1 MQSVGPEPGH
11 SDPNHAINAT
21 MTRDPLGLARQLL
34 AFNTINPPGNEREC
48 ARYLG
53 RLLEDAGFSTRYFE
67 FADRRTSLV
76 ASLSSTGTKPPMC
89 FTGHLD
95 TVPLGAARWDHDP
108 FAGEVVGDKLYGRG
122 ASDMKGAVAA
132 MAVMALRMATLP
144 RRAAG
149 LTLIFTAGEET
160 SCQGARHLAEADG
173 ALGEA
178 GALVVGEPTGNAPWI
193 AHKGCVRFAI
203 TTRGVT
209 AHAAMPERGDN
220 AIHKAADIV
229 TRLRGLAFGVPS
241 HSLLGGPTLN
251 IGTIEGGMNIN
262 SVPDRVRL
270 GVDIRMLPGQTE
282 EAIKDLLLLACGTG
296 VEIERLEGAG
306 SVETDP
312 DHPWIREVFDVVGS
326 IRGTRPVLA
335 GAPYFTDASV
345 LTPTLGNVPT
355 VILGPGEPEQ
365 AHKTD
370 EYCPIS
376 RLEEATEMYV
386 RIAEGWCRPR

>member
-1 MQSVGPEPGH
+1 
-11 SDPNHAINAT
+11 
-21 MTRDPLGLARQLL
+21 MTREPLGLARELL

-53 RLLEDAGFSTRYFE
+53 RLLEDAGFTTRYFE

-76 ASLSSTGTKPPMC
+76 ASLPATGTKPPMC

-108 FAGEVVGDKLYGRG
+108 FAGEVSGDRLYGRG

-132 MAVMALRMATLP
+132 MSVMALRVAGMP

-149 LTLIFTAGEET
+149 LTLILTAGEET
-160 SCQGARHLAEADG
+160 SCQGARHLAEAGG
-173 ALGEA
+173 ALGAA

-209 AHAAMPERGDN
+209 AHASMPERGEN

-229 TRLRGLAFGVPS
+229 ARLRGLDFGVPS
-241 HSLLGGPTLN
+241 HPLLGGPTLN

-262 SVPDRVRL
+262 SVPDRARL

-282 EAIKDLLLLACGTG
+282 EAIKDQLFQACGAD

-312 DHPWIREVFDVVGS
+312 DDPWMREVFDLVGS
-326 IRGTRPVLA
+326 IRGTRPPLA

-345 LTPTLGNVPT
+345 LTPALGNVPT

-370 EYCPIS
+370 EYCHIS
-376 RLEEATEMYV
+376 KLEEATEMYV
-386 RIAEGWCRPR
+386 RIADEWCGDR

>member
-1 MQSVGPEPGH
+1 MS
-11 SDPNHAINAT
+11 
-21 MTRDPLGLARQLL
+21 RDPVALARQLI
-34 AFNTINPPGNEREC
+34 AFNTVNPPGNEAEC
-48 ARYLG
+48 VRYLG
-53 RLLEDAGFSTRYFE
+53 RLLEDAGFATRYFD

-76 ASLSSTGTKPPMC
+76 ATLPGGTTRPPIC

-95 TVPLGAARWDHDP
+95 TVPLGAANWGPDP
-108 FAGEVVGDKLYGRG
+108 FGGEVIGDKLYGRG

-132 MAVMALRMATLP
+132 MTVTAERVAQLP

-149 LTLIFTAGEET
+149 ITLILTAGEET
-160 SCQGARHLAEADG
+160 SCQGARHLADTDG
-173 ALGEA
+173 ALGPA

-209 AHAAMPERGDN
+209 AHASMPERGDN

-229 TRLRGLAFGVPS
+229 TRLRGLDFGVPS
-241 HSLLGGPTLN
+241 HRLLGAPTLN
-251 IGTIEGGMNIN
+251 IGTIEGGMNVN
-262 SVPDRVRL
+262 SVPDRVRI
-270 GVDIRMLPGQTE
+270 GIDIRMLPGQSE
-282 EAIKDLLLLACGTG
+282 ESVRDLLFRSCDAK

-312 DHPWIREVFDVVGS
+312 DHPWVRKVFDLVES
-326 IRGTRPVLA
+326 IQGTRPLPA

-345 LTPTLGNVPT
+345 LTPALGNVAT
-355 VILGPGEPEQ
+355 VILGPGEAEQ

-370 EYCPIS
+370 EYIHVSKLIS
-376 RLEEATEMYV
+376 AAELYF
-386 RIAEGWCRPR
+386 RIAESWCEDR